1 MTTAQELI
9 EIIVQND
16 LQEFLFDSDNL
27 EEVEDL
33 EDVKHIQ
40 SLGQIEWKDSREDT
54 SEFWSVI
61 YLKDFDIY
69 LRIEG
74 EYDSYME
81 YNHDYDK
88 VVQVFPKEIQ
98 TVIYE

>member
-1 MTTAQELI
+1 MKTAQELI

-27 EEVEDL
+27 EEVKDL
-33 EDVKHIQ
+33 EDVKYIQ